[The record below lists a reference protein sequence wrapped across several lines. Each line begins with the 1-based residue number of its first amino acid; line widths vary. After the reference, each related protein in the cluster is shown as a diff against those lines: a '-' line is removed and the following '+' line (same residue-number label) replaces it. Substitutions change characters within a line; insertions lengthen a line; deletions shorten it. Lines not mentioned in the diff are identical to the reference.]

1 MARRLSPQQRA
12 AITRKANKKARED
25 AAKLQLDAFETTKA
39 ERHAQLGSLR
49 TVTVEFSNGAYNRYA
64 YLTRDDRIAKGDFV
78 VVISPYG
85 NDNATRWRSEE
96 VDGYVTLVKVVS
108 VIETAESITKASK
121 WIVQRVDLTE
131 VAAQLQRQREIALLD
146 ARIAKETAAAL
157 RAIQLDKL
165 RGLNPELDRLIIL
178 RQELG
183 A

>member
-1 MARRLSPQQRA
+1 MGRRLSPQQRA
-12 AITRKANKKARED
+12 AITRKAN
-25 AAKLQLDAFETTKA
+25 A
-39 ERHAQLGSLR
+39 EKRRNATAGITSQDEFGLNNNQVGALR

-64 YLTRDDRIAKGDFV
+64 YLTRDDRIAKGDYV

-121 WIVQRVDLTE
+121 WIVQRIDLTE
-131 VAAQLQRQREIALLD
+131 VAAQLQRQKEIALLD

-157 RAIQLDKL
+157 RAIQLEQL
-165 RGLNPELDRLIIL
+165 RGISPVLDRLISL
-178 RQELG
+178 RQQLD